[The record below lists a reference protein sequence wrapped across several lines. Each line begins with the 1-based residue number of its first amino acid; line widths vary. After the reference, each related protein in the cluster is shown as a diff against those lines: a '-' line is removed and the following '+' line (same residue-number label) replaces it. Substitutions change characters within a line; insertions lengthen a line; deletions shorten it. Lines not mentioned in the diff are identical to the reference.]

1 MKQKKLLLP
10 HSFQNFGWIMFLLSG
25 IFILATNHFQL
36 IKESI
41 TIFSIDFTPLIV
53 LLTTSL
59 PILCIMIICISQ
71 EKHED
76 EYIRALRSRYILC
89 IVVFYFL
96 TEMGQLAFSRCA
108 IMYQVGPFYQKMIS
122 ILGGI
127 NNVYTLSLAYL
138 VLFKVTMFINNLNA
152 QKDGK

>member
-41 TIFSIDFTPLIV
+41 AIFSIDLTPLIV

-59 PILCIMIICISQ
+59 PVLCIMIICISQ

-76 EYIRALRSRYILC
+76 EYIKALRSQYILC

-96 TEMGQLAFSRCA
+96 TEMIQLAFSRYA
-108 IMYQVGPFYQKMIS
+108 IMYQVEPFYQKMIS

-138 VLFKVTMFINNLNA
+138 VLFKGTMLINSLKA

>member
-25 IFILATNHFQL
+25 IFILAINHFQL
-36 IKESI
+36 IKKSI

-53 LLTTSL
+53 LLATSL
-59 PILCIMIICISQ
+59 PILCIMIICISK

-76 EYIRALRSRYILC
+76 EYIRSLRSRYILW

-96 TEMGQLAFSRCA
+96 TEMVQLAFSRYA
-108 IMYQVGPFYQKMIS
+108 IMYQVGQFYQKMIS
-122 ILGGI
+122 ILEGI
-127 NNVYTLSLAYL
+127 NNVYTLSLVYL
-138 VLFKVTMFINNLNA
+138 VLFKGTMLINSLNA
-152 QKDGK
+152 HKDGK

>member
-36 IKESI
+36 IRESI
-41 TIFSIDFTPLIV
+41 AIFSIDLTPLIV

-76 EYIRALRSRYILC
+76 EYIKALRSQYILC

-96 TEMGQLAFSRCA
+96 TEMIQLAFSRYA
-108 IMYQVGPFYQKMIS
+108 IMYQVEPFYQKMIS

-138 VLFKVTMFINNLNA
+138 VLFKGTMLINSLKA

>member
-41 TIFSIDFTPLIV
+41 AIFSIDLTPLIV

-76 EYIRALRSRYILC
+76 EYIKALRSQYILC

-96 TEMGQLAFSRCA
+96 TEMIQLAFSRYA
-108 IMYQVGPFYQKMIS
+108 IMYQVEPFYQKMIS

-138 VLFKVTMFINNLNA
+138 VLFKGTMLINSLKA